1 MLFITSWIFYVNNR
15 FWRIS
20 FAHISFS
27 ALFLSTCC
35 LILVFFK
42 GSCNMLSQVRELIL
56 FITCL
61 STHRSAERTRDK
73 EIIFGPFCSLSIS
86 TTAARPNFPR
96 PRATVHRRRIP
107 VHWRLRCSLWLKW
120 LFYTGIRHRYHL
132 FSQVHLKIRFSKDLS
147 AFHHS
152 SAGWSVAV
160 MSALHL
166 ISGETIIGHF
176 VLSVKSIY
184 INVLSSQGNKWKK
197 QYFSVKAP
205 LSFNMWPFVEP
216 LQYLT
221 HWSIHIIHLNAFHH
235 TPQELLVKGV
245 IIFLQ

>member
-27 ALFLSTCC
+27 ALFLSTCY
-35 LILVFFK
+35 LIFFFFFK
-42 GSCNMLSQVRELIL
+42 GSCNILSQVRELIL

-61 STHRSAERTRDK
+61 STHQFAERARDR

-96 PRATVHRRRIP
+96 PRATVHRTHIP
-107 VHWRLRCSLWLKW
+107 EHWRLRCSLWLKW
-120 LFYTGIRHRYHL
+120 LFYTGIHHRYHL
-132 FSQVHLKIRFSKDLS
+132 FSQVHLKIWFSKNLS

-160 MSALHL
+160 MRVLHL
-166 ISGETIIGHF
+166 ISGETIVGHF

-184 INVLSSQGNKWKK
+184 INVISSQGNKWKK

-205 LSFNMWPFVEP
+205 EMVKTPIYILHWYSTKQS
-216 LQYLT
+216 LLKID
-221 HWSIHIIHLNAFHH
+221 WSI
-235 TPQELLVKGV
+235 
-245 IIFLQ
+245 